1 MKSFLNRIS
10 LFFIPTLFLGII
22 LGVLCIYNY
31 INLSDIVSVYL
42 PIWLVGM
49 AAALFKKIVF
59 ANTFIFLASLGL
71 IGEYIIHIL
80 NKPHPNMSGGFLNTL
95 LLVLGLVLGIV
106 LQIFNSRRQK

>member
-42 PIWLVGM
+42 PI
-49 AAALFKKIVF
+49 
-59 ANTFIFLASLGL
+59 
-71 IGEYIIHIL
+71 
-80 NKPHPNMSGGFLNTL
+80 
-95 LLVLGLVLGIV
+95 
-106 LQIFNSRRQK
+106 